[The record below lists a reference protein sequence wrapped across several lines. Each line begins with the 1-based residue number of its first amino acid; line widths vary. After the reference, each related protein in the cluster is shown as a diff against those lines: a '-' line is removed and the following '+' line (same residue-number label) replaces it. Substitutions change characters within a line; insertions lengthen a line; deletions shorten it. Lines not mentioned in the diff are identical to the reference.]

1 MSVISFLNDL
11 GIIPNEGTGLEKD
24 ANLLQGQKYMEY
36 GRMYAKSVNNNLTH
50 LQETS
55 SPKVHS
61 VIEALHGMDSLKK
74 STVSASTDTSAAENE
89 FNKTMAEYS
98 TTYKLLSADLMK
110 KQNDKTFKINPALSK
125 KLDKLNN
132 KLIYLSSKIGKE
144 VYHSSSSSYDSHNT
158 SQTTSNIKEQISAKH
173 QELQKHI
180 EQINKHHR
188 PRNEDYEATL
198 DGQQEST
205 ELNSVSNYYFYLF
218 WLIFSILLITTTTN
232 VLMNNSGDN
241 NSLLIIVLIIIL
253 IGVYFFK

>member
-110 KQNDKTFKINPALSK
+110 KQNDKTFKIKPALYK

-132 KLIYLSSKIGKE
+132 KLISLSSKIGKE
-144 VYHSSSSSYDSHNT
+144 VHHSSSSSSP
-158 SQTTSNIKEQISAKH
+158 TSNIKEQIKTKH
-173 QELQKHI
+173 QELQQHI
-180 EQINKHHR
+180 DQINKHHR
-188 PRNEDYEATL
+188 SRNEDYEATL
-198 DGQQEST
+198 DGQKEST

-241 NSLLIIVLIIIL
+241 NSILIIVLIIIF

>member
-74 STVSASTDTSAAENE
+74 STISASTDTSSAENE
-89 FNKTMAEYS
+89 FNKTMSEYS
-98 TTYKLLSADLMK
+98 STYKVLSTDLMK
-110 KQNDKTFKINPALSK
+110 KQNDKNFKINPALFQ

-132 KLIYLSSKIGKE
+132 KLISLSSKIGKE
-144 VYHSSSSSYDSHNT
+144 VHSSSSSHN
-158 SQTTSNIKEQISAKH
+158 TSNIKDQIKTKH
-173 QELQKHI
+173 KELQQHI

-188 PRNEDYEATL
+188 PRNEDYDATL
-198 DGQQEST
+198 DGQKEST

-218 WLIFSILLITTTTN
+218 WLIFSILLVTTTAN

-241 NSLLIIVLIIIL
+241 NSVLIIVLIIIL
-253 IGVYFFK
+253 IGVYFFNRA

>member
-110 KQNDKTFKINPALSK
+110 KQNDKTFKINPALYK

-132 KLIYLSSKIGKE
+132 KLISLSSKIGKE
-144 VYHSSSSSYDSHNT
+144 VHHSSSSSSP
-158 SQTTSNIKEQISAKH
+158 TSNIKEQIKTKH
-173 QELQKHI
+173 KELQQHI
-180 EQINKHHR
+180 DKINKHHR
-188 PRNEDYEATL
+188 SRNEDYEATL
-198 DGQQEST
+198 DGQKEST

-241 NSLLIIVLIIIL
+241 NSILIIILIIIL